1 MEPYTGIW
9 GRMTRA
15 VMFLLLVALMVLLVQ
30 LYVPLFKQNQRLRE
44 RNLTLEKEISQQQTA
59 ARQMDQEIE
68 ALRIDPEAIERRA
81 REQLGYGKD
90 GEIIIR
96 FKSTNRVYGSN

>member
-1 MEPYTGIW
+1 MEPNTGIW

-44 RNLTLEKEISQQQTA
+44 RNLALEKEIAEQQTA
-59 ARQMDQEIE
+59 GRNMDKEIE
-68 ALRIDPEAIERRA
+68 GLRSDPEAIERRA

-96 FKSTNRVYGSN
+96 FKSTNGVYRVN